1 VGWKHWIGLG
11 ALITAV
17 FGWIWR
23 GPTAGQEVLR
33 FYETTT
39 PEVVHTTQG
48 EDVLEF
54 PYVLGDAGLI
64 VQHMAQYEGPFLE
77 DGSQEPVAEVAAVMI
92 SNPRR
97 QGVCSAELVLW
108 QGEERLEFSLTYLPP
123 GSKVLVLEKNGKGY
137 RKEPVAQ
144 CVCTAIVTGDFF
156 EENEKITVVEQEE
169 GLIVENRTQ
178 ELAEKVTVYY
188 KEYMFDGN
196 YYLGGRTRTA
206 VVEKLLPG
214 ERRQILPYGYAPGY
228 SRVIC
233 ALEEE

>member
-1 VGWKHWIGLG
+1 MGWKHWLG
-11 ALITAV
+11 MGTLLAAV
-17 FGWIWR
+17 FGWILR
-23 GPTAGQEVLR
+23 GPAAGQEVLR

-39 PEVVHTTQG
+39 PETVQTTQG
-48 EDVLEF
+48 ENALEF

-77 DGSQEPVAEVAAVMI
+77 DGSQEPVAEVAALMI
-92 SNPRR
+92 SNPRK

-108 QGEERLEFSLTYLPP
+108 QGQEQLVFAVTYLPP
-123 GSKVLVLEKNGKGY
+123 GGKVLVLEKNGKHYSKG
-137 RKEPVAQ
+137 PVTQ
-144 CVCTAIVTGDFF
+144 CACTELQLGDFY
-156 EENEKITVVEQEE
+156 EEKGQITVLEQQEV
-169 GLIVENRTQ
+169 LIVENRMQ
-178 ELAEKVTVYY
+178 KLAEKVTVYY
-188 KEYMFDGN
+188 KEYIFDGN
-196 YYLGGRTRTA
+196 YYLGGRTRTV